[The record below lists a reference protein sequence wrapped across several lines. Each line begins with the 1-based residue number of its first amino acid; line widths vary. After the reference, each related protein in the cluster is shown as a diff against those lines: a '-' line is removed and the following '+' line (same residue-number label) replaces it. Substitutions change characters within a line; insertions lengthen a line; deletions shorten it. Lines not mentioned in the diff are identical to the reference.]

1 MLRTQLVTQGKAG
14 RDWYPLGLLYLNIN
28 QLDSARYCFA
38 KVAENQSE
46 QPLAT
51 IGLGLADIKQGK
63 PIADK
68 YTWIRFWE
76 KHEKSSDVL
85 LITQMGLLWG
95 RLGETEKCDEL
106 LNYACAITQAQPDVF
121 LTAGN
126 VYLELTGPKVTEVN
140 NYGKAC
146 GKFEQYIYK
155 NKENP
160 EAYAAIAAVYTL
172 NKNYSDAKQMVEKAL
187 ELDSTWIPAIKVLG
201 DLSYSTGIYKV
212 ASKSYTKYFELAET
226 SKEDS
231 LRFINVLWFNKEYN
245 RLLPILS
252 EAVVKHPE
260 NEVLLR
266 LSAYTNCELKNV
278 RAGLQNMEQ
287 FFKLRSTGSQEKMI
301 ATDYEY
307 YGRLLSLNGN
317 DSLAIIQFTKAY
329 QLDSANV
336 GVLDNMAKSYE
347 KLKDYA
353 MAIKS
358 YNTFISISGK
368 QSSATVFSIG
378 KNFLL
383 LAASHDSPND
393 SLVKDSLLNEATKA
407 FTNEV
412 ELSPNSY
419 LGYLWSARAQAQLDP
434 ETVLGLAKSN
444 YESCLTLLEAKNQV
458 EKYKLEIVEARRYL
472 GYYYYLASEKAKT
485 AKDLSLTETNKITSK
500 EHWQK
505 LLIIDPENET
515 AKKALEAIK

>member
-1 MLRTQLVTQGKAG
+1 M
-14 RDWYPLGLLYLNIN
+14 
-28 QLDSARYCFA
+28 
-38 KVAENQSE
+38 
-46 QPLAT
+46 
-51 IGLGLADIKQGK
+51 
-63 PIADK
+63 
-68 YTWIRFWE
+68 
-76 KHEKSSDVL
+76 
-85 LITQMGLLWG
+85 
-95 RLGETEKCDEL
+95 
-106 LNYACAITQAQPDVF
+106 
-121 LTAGN
+121 
-126 VYLELTGPKVTEVN
+126 
-140 NYGKAC
+140 
-146 GKFEQYIYK
+146 
-155 NKENP
+155 
-160 EAYAAIAAVYTL
+160 
-172 NKNYSDAKQMVEKAL
+172 
-187 ELDSTWIPAIKVLG
+187 
-201 DLSYSTGIYKV
+201 
-212 ASKSYTKYFELAET
+212 
-226 SKEDS
+226 
-231 LRFINVLWFNKEYN
+231 
-245 RLLPILS
+245 
-252 EAVVKHPE
+252 
-260 NEVLLR
+260 
-266 LSAYTNCELKNV
+266 

-407 FTNEV
+407 FTKVV